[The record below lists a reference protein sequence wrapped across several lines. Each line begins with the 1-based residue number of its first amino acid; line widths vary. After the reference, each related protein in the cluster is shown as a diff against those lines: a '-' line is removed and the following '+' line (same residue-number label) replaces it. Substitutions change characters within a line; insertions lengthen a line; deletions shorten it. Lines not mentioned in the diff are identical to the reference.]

1 MIDLDSLTKGLD
13 PQEIRDFVN
22 KTTMDYFGGMAKMR
36 QYTGKQSVLD
46 EALGEFKDYG
56 FSLVEPDDHLLE
68 LWFKGKRIAVYN
80 QTKATFDII
89 KKGCKNYLENITR
102 SMN

>member
-1 MIDLDSLTKGLD
+1 MIDFGSLTKGLD
-13 PQEIRDFVN
+13 PQEVKDFVN

-36 QYTGKQSVLD
+36 KYTGKQSVRD
-46 EALGEFKDYG
+46 EALREYKDFG

-68 LWFKGKRIAVYN
+68 LWFKDKRIAVYN
-80 QTKATFDII
+80 QTKVTFDII
-89 KKGCKNYLENITR
+89 REGCKNYLASITR